1 MRSRAGASDGRV
13 RLRAP
18 LPMASIAQFSCSG
31 FVARKLLLG
40 ACVAGVL
47 VVLGVV
53 GVDAAAAASWTAE
66 PIPGPVV
73 PSGGLSA
80 VSCVLVRSCMA
91 VGGGPDGPLA
101 ERWNGAVWT
110 LQSLPGGVGGGLSE
124 ISCSS
129 STACAAVG
137 AITTI
142 TRSGPARTSLAS
154 RWWSAGT
161 AGAGLSNGSPFPP
174 TRASRA
180 SRSEESR
187 VDPGNS
193 ASRLDGLS
201 VAAGRLAR
209 WWSGGTDHDGLCSA
223 LRPGICGLPAFTFM
237 GCRARR

>member
-1 MRSRAGASDGRV
+1 
-13 RLRAP
+13 
-18 LPMASIAQFSCSG
+18 MASIAQFSRLG
-31 FVARKLLLG
+31 LVARKLLLG

-142 TRSGPARTSLAS
+142 TRVGSGSHITSVPLVERWDGRRWSVERIAVPA
-154 RWWSAGT
+154 
-161 AGAGLSNGSPFPP
+161 N
-174 TRASRA
+174 TRVTRVS
-180 SRSEESR
+180 SEESR

-223 LRPGICGLPAFTFM
+223 LTPGICGLPAFTFM
-237 GCRARR
+237 GCRARP